1 MTMAAEDT
9 KIVRV
14 RANVSGE
21 RLIGYVPLP
30 PGEFSRLSDV
40 LNGTEPYILIRD
52 YETVPEPGKD
62 LSRANLKDAISF
74 IEALVEP
81 GFQRKL
87 SEGHSRRLL

>member
-1 MTMAAEDT
+1 MTMAEDT

-52 YETVPEPGKD
+52 Y
-62 LSRANLKDAISF
+62 
-74 IEALVEP
+74 
-81 GFQRKL
+81 
-87 SEGHSRRLL
+87 